1 MKTVANF
8 KGICVN
14 YVCRTIYSSLRKL
27 KYCLTLSEH
36 LLNFFLPF
44 IKQLWVNLLAVTN
57 NGIIV

>member
-14 YVCRTIYSSLRKL
+14 SVCSTIYGSLKKL

-36 LLNFFLPF
+36 VCHFFLPF
-44 IKQLWVNLLAVTN
+44 IKQFWVNLLAVTN
-57 NGIIV
+57 NGIIM